1 MFAGHP
7 PYHLMIVWGHIV
19 SDTGPGPHDDLLS
32 EPGAAGITA
41 GHSLGELLFSL
52 RSQSGMTQEELADA
66 SGLSVS
72 SISDLERDKISLPGR
87 KSFELLAVESRLS
100 LPARKLRGTCR

>member
-87 KSFELLAVESRLS
+87 SRS
-100 LPARKLRGTCR
+100 NCSRWSHDCHSPARKLRGTCR